1 MTTLQGKVAI
11 VTGASE
17 GIGRAVALALA
28 QSGCDVAVLARSA
41 HALRDVAEHIQAM
54 GVRALAMP
62 CDLSQLDQVR
72 HAMRQVKQGLGA
84 VDILVNNVG
93 AGTFK
98 PLHET
103 SETECNLAV
112 TLPFMAATV
121 ACHEV
126 VKDMRARGHGHIVN
140 LTSPA
145 GMLPL
150 PYMAPYTAA
159 RHAMVG
165 LSHALYEELQ
175 GTGIGVSLVCPSQV
189 NTGYFERNDAD
200 MKWYPKISRLFPVL
214 EPHEVARQVIRAIE
228 TNERELIYPWQLKLA
243 ITGYRL
249 MPRTSTQLLKAMGLW
264 H

>member
-1 MTTLQGKVAI
+1 MTTLKGKVAV

-28 QSGCDVAVLARSA
+28 RAGCDVAVLARSPD
-41 HALRDVAEHIQAM
+41 ALTVVAADIKAL
-54 GVRALAMP
+54 GVRALPLP

-72 HAMRQVKQGLGA
+72 QAMRQVKQALGP
-84 VDILVNNVG
+84 VDVLVNNVG

-103 SETECNLAV
+103 SEAECNLAV

-126 VKDMRARGHGHIVN
+126 IRDMRSRGSGHIVN
-140 LTSPA
+140 MTSPA

-165 LSHALYEELQ
+165 LSHSLYEELH
-175 GTGIGVSLVCPSQV
+175 GTDIGVSLVCPSQV

-214 EPHEVARQVIRAIE
+214 EPSDVASQVVRAIE
-228 TNERELIYPWQLKLA
+228 QNLREVIYPWQLKLA
-243 ITGYRL
+243 ITGFRL
-249 MPRTSTQLLKAMGLW
+249 MPRTSTVLLKACGLW